1 VEESKPPDNRI
12 TAFISKSAM
21 GRTRSRENR
30 GELDQLPIPS
40 QITFKKWENQ

>member
-1 VEESKPPDNRI
+1 
-12 TAFISKSAM
+12 M

-40 QITFKKWENQ
+40 QIPIKCNQKIKYTQKFPGRRKEIF